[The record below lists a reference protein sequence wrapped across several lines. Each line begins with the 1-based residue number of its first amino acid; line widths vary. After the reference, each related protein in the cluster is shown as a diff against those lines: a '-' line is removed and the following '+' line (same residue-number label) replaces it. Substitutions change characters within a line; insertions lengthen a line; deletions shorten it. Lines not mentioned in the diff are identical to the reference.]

1 MIREERRGWGVA
13 DLQAACPALR
23 LVIDLTNTNRYL
35 EDLVDLDDLME
46 LV

>member
-1 MIREERRGWGVA
+1 MTREERRGWGVA

-35 EDLVDLDDLME
+35 EDLVSMVDLVDL
-46 LV
+46 V